1 MQASG
6 YFMSLSDLVPE
17 NLLIEIPIINDFPF
31 GHYIDFIKLSVKVG
45 YISCELH
52 FDIMKGM

>member
-1 MQASG
+1 
-6 YFMSLSDLVPE
+6 MSLSDLVPE

-31 GHYIDFIKLSVKVG
+31 GHYIDLIKLSVKVG

-52 FDIMKGM
+52 FDIIKGIL